1 MALNPNVPKV
11 LIGYKPDI
19 NIFAG
24 FDLSQHKSFTV
35 GSPSV
40 QIDIRAVNEAK
51 ESGLSFA
58 QKTNSEIAIGIR
70 PDQLLNYT
78 LNAAQLHALGAD
90 AKAVELLRLAVDLK
104 PLPSPQMD
112 EIPLERMR
120 VVQTI
125 STLSRD
131 GSFRRTV
138 LTSYDN
144 KCAATGTQ
152 LQLVDAAHIL
162 PVGAKGSSDKVQN
175 GVCLAPTYH
184 RAYDL
189 GVIFVDEKYVMRPNS
204 EKLGRLRML
213 HLDGGEAKFIASLGP
228 LTLPRARS
236 DWPSIEMIKQA
247 NAFRGI
253 RV

>member
-1 MALNPNVPKV
+1 M
-11 LIGYKPDI
+11 Y
-19 NIFAG
+19 AG
-24 FDLSQHKSFTV
+24 FDLSQHRTFTV

-40 QIDIRAVNEAK
+40 QIDIRTVEEA
-51 ESGLSFA
+51 EATGLSFA

-70 PDQLLNYT
+70 PDQLLGYT
-78 LNAAQLHALGAD
+78 LNAAQLHSLGAD
-90 AKAVELLRLAVDLK
+90 AKAVSLLRLAVDLK
-104 PLPSPQMD
+104 PLPSSQMD

-131 GSFRRTV
+131 SSFRKAV
-138 LTSYDN
+138 LSSYN
-144 KCAATGTQ
+144 NTCAVSATQ

-162 PVGAKGSSDKVQN
+162 PVGAKGSSDRIQN

-189 GVIFVDEKYVMRPNS
+189 GIIYIDDRYVVKANS
-204 EKLGRLRML
+204 AKLDQLRLLR
-213 HLDGGEAKFIASLGP
+213 LDRGERQLVASLGP
-228 LTLPRARS
+228 LSLPKLRD
-236 DWPSIEMIKQA
+236 DWPSIDMIRQA

-253 RV
+253 GL